1 MSDPSRWPRVGVVIP
16 TTDRPALLRRAIAAV
31 AAQDYPG
38 PIETIVVFDRTEPDP
53 DLVVTGDG
61 HPLRTVRV
69 MSNARTP
76 GLSGTRNTGILAL
89 DTDFVA
95 FCDDDD
101 HWRPE
106 KVRRQVARATAPDRP
121 EMVTCSITV
130 DFDGVRTDRLAGTD
144 AVTHADLTRSIYSM
158 LHSSCFFFDRPA
170 LVEEIGLV
178 NEELPESQLEDW
190 DIKLRAARRRPI
202 AHIDEPLTVVQW
214 GRASLF
220 ARRWQSK
227 NAALRHILTLHPAIA
242 ADRRG
247 AARVYG
253 QLAFGTAAAGERAES
268 WRWIRRCVRSDPRQW
283 RAVVALAVLPHPR
296 NAERVLDTL
305 HHFGRG
311 V

>member
-1 MSDPSRWPRVGVVIP
+1 MTDLRPCPRVGVVIP

-31 AAQDYPG
+31 VAQDYPG
-38 PIETIVVFDRTEPDP
+38 PIETVVVFDGTEPDP
-53 DLVVTGDG
+53 DLVVTEQER
-61 HPLRTVRV
+61 PLRPVRV
-69 MSNARTP
+69 LPNTRTS
-76 GLSGTRNTGILAL
+76 GLSGTRNTGILGL
-89 DTDFVA
+89 DTEFVA

-101 HWRPE
+101 HWLAA
-106 KVRRQVARATAPDRP
+106 KVRRQVERATAPDHP
-121 EMVTCSITV
+121 EMVTCAITV

-158 LHSSCFFFDRPA
+158 LHSSCFFFDRRT
-170 LVEEIGLV
+170 LVEEIGLI
-178 NEELPESQLEDW
+178 NEELPGSQLEDW
-190 DIKLRAARRRPI
+190 DIKLRAAARRPI

-220 ARRWQSK
+220 ARRWHTK

-283 RAVVALAVLPHPR
+283 RAAAALAVLPNPR

>member
-1 MSDPSRWPRVGVVIP
+1 MSDPRPWPSVGVVIP
-16 TTDRPALLRRAIAAV
+16 TIDRPALLRRALAAV

-38 PIETIVVFDRTEPDP
+38 PIETIVVFDGTEPDP
-53 DLVVTGDG
+53 DLSVAADTS
-61 HPLRTVRV
+61 PLRTVRV
-69 MSNARTP
+69 MPNTRTP

-89 DTDFVA
+89 DTEFVT

-101 HWRPE
+101 HWLPE
-106 KVRRQVARATAPDRP
+106 KVRQQVDRATAADRP

-130 DFDGVRTDRLAGTD
+130 DFDGTRTDRFAGTD
-144 AVTHADLTRSIYSM
+144 TVTHADLTRSIYSM
-158 LHSSCFFFDRPA
+158 LHSSCFFFDRRV

-178 NEELPESQLEDW
+178 NEDLPESQLEDW
-190 DIKLRAARRRPI
+190 DIKLRAAERRPI
-202 AHIDEPLTVVQW
+202 AHIDQPLTVVQW

-220 ARRWQSK
+220 ARRWDSK

-268 WRWIRRCVRSDPRQW
+268 WTWIRRCVRADPRQW
-283 RAVVALAVLPHPR
+283 RAVAALAVLPHPR
-296 NAERVLDTL
+296 NAERVLNTL
-305 HHFGRG
+305 HRFGRG